1 MEITKYR
8 ADIKTAA
15 KNIRSKFKDIP
26 EICVV
31 LGSGQNALA
40 DSLENVFELPY
51 KSIPGFPM
59 VTVQGHE
66 GKLISGSL
74 NSIPLLLMNGR
85 FHYYEGHK
93 IESVVFPIRVMR
105 ELGIKSIILTNAAGG
120 ISKNLNPGDLMI
132 IKDHISFFCES
143 PLRGVNFDEYGTRF
157 PDQSRIYDYEY
168 ALECAGEISLSQ
180 KSGVYAYSKG
190 PMFETPAEI
199 RFLDN
204 IGADAVG
211 MSTVP
216 EAIIASHGGMKV
228 TGISCITN
236 YAAGHSNTPLTHAEV
251 LEVGKRTANHMRD
264 LISRIIKKR

>member
-1 MEITKYR
+1 MDITKYR
-8 ADIKTAA
+8 EEIKNATR
-15 KNIRSKFKDIP
+15 KIRSKFKDIP

-31 LGSGQNALA
+31 LGSGQSTLA
-40 DSLENVFELPY
+40 DSLENVVELPY
-51 KSIPGFPM
+51 KNIPGFPL
-59 VTVQGHE
+59 VTVPGHE

-74 NSIPLLLMNGR
+74 NKVPVLLMNGR

-93 IESVVFPIRVMR
+93 IESVVFPIRVML
-105 ELGIKSIILTNAAGG
+105 ELGMKSIILTNAAGG
-120 ISKNLNPGDLMI
+120 INKNLNPGDLMI
-132 IKDHISFFCES
+132 IRDHISCFCES

-157 PDQSRIYDYEY
+157 PDQSKIYNYEY
-168 ALECAGEISLSQ
+168 ALNCAGEISIPQ

-199 RFLDN
+199 RFLSD

-216 EAIIASHGGMKV
+216 EAIVASHGGMNV

-236 YAAGHSNTPLTHAEV
+236 YAAGLSNTPLTHAEV
-251 LEVGKRTANHMRD
+251 LEVGKRTAHHMRD
-264 LISRIIKKR
+264 LISEIITKR